1 MSYHEPSGE
10 LAPHDRDLHRALLS
24 LKEEVEAID
33 WYHQR
38 WVTATDPALKAI
50 LAHNRDEE
58 IEHACMTLEWLR
70 RISSTWR
77 DVIATYLYSEGD
89 ITAVEDAAD
98 KGEIGAGRG
107 GAGRGGGQGRP
118 RPSVSGS
125 ANDEVGRGA
134 LAIGQLGGGRG
145 AAAPRL
151 DTRAGSET

>member
-1 MSYHEPSGE
+1 MSYHEPTSE

-70 RISSTWR
+70 RISPTWR
-77 DVIATYLYSEGD
+77 DVIATYLYSQGD
-89 ITAVEDAAD
+89 ITAVEDAAE
-98 KGEIGAGRG
+98 KGETRPT
-107 GAGRGGGQGRP
+107 RGGGGGRDVQP
-118 RPSVSGS
+118 RAGASGVEGDD
-125 ANDEVGRGA
+125 AGFGA
-134 LAIGQLGGGRG
+134 LAIGQLGGARAAVASGLGTG
-145 AAAPRL
+145 ADREP
-151 DTRAGSET
+151 

>member
-10 LAPHDRDLHRALLS
+10 LAAHDRDLHRALLS

-70 RISSTWR
+70 RISPTWR

-89 ITAVEDAAD
+89 ITAVEDAAE
-98 KGEIGAGRG
+98 KGEAGPARRRG
-107 GAGRGGGQGRP
+107 GA
-118 RPSVSGS
+118 SVVGESDGS
-125 ANDEVGRGA
+125 RDEAGFGA
-134 LAIGQLGGGRG
+134 LAIGQLGGGG
-145 AAAPRL
+145 TAG
-151 DTRAGSET
+151 TRPDREP